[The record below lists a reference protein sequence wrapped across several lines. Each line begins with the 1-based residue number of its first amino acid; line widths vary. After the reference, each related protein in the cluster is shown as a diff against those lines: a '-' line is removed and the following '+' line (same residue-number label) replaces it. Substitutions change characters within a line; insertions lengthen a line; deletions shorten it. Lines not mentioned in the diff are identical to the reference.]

1 VPAREEEHSADYLP
15 TARERPA
22 AEAPL
27 KAPPAPRPAPVIVA
41 FGLKP
46 ARLVGAEGRIDAVPE
61 PPTAEQAGLLIE
73 ALASGIKAGG
83 AVIAIVP
90 DWFAPDALRRLEM
103 ARALLDTARV
113 AIHVTGLPPLAAT
126 ALASLASSLGPR
138 LPSAGLL
145 ASALPGLSDQLHQI
159 TWLGS
164 VTGLKHPAPSISQ
177 HARSLSPGSAFGVS
191 SYPQPAVLKIQP
203 GQPSV
208 PLPRLV
214 RPSRLAVAARNGDEQ
229 WITGPVNGAL
239 GNLPL
244 VRVEPTPGGP
254 DYWGTGKVVEAVVV
268 PADPDGL
275 AQELL
280 QSVDAWS
287 CRWCSEL
294 IARSPCPLCGHRARP
309 RRRPTQPQHGART

>member
-1 VPAREEEHSADYLP
+1 MSSPETDGLH
-15 TARERPA
+15 
-22 AEAPL
+22 
-27 KAPPAPRPAPVIVA
+27 APPPPRPAPVVVA

-46 ARLVGAEGRIDAVPE
+46 ERLVGAEGRIDAVPE

-90 DWFAPDALRRLEM
+90 DWFAPEGLRRLEM

-113 AIHVTGLPPLAAT
+113 AIHVTSLPPLAAT
-126 ALASLASSLGPR
+126 ALASVASSLGPR
-138 LPSAGLL
+138 LPSAGML
-145 ASALPGLSDQLHQI
+145 ASALPGLSEQLHQI

-164 VTGLKHPAPSISQ
+164 VTGLKHPAPSLGQ
-177 HARSLSPGSAFGVS
+177 HVTSLTPGSAFGVS
-191 SYPQPAVLKIQP
+191 SFPKPAVHKIQS

-208 PLPRLV
+208 PLPALV
-214 RPSRLAVAARNGDEQ
+214 RPSRLAVSARNGDEQ
-229 WITGPVNGAL
+229 WITGPVNAAL
-239 GNLPL
+239 GNLPV

-254 DYWGTGKVVEAVVV
+254 EYWGTSKLVEAIVV

-275 AQELL
+275 ARELL
-280 QSVDAWS
+280 QSVEAWA
-287 CRWCSEL
+287 CRWCGEL

-309 RRRPTQPQHGART
+309 RRRPAPPQQGARK

>member
-1 VPAREEEHSADYLP
+1 VPAREEEHSANYLSTP
-15 TARERPA
+15 PA
-22 AEAPL
+22 AEQL
-27 KAPPAPRPAPVIVA
+27 QAPPPPRPAPVIVA

-46 ARLVGAEGRIDAVPE
+46 ERLVGAEGRIDAVPE

-73 ALASGIKAGG
+73 ALASGIQAGG

-90 DWFAPDALRRLEM
+90 DWFAPEGLRRLEM
-103 ARALLDTARV
+103 ARTLLDTARV
-113 AIHVTGLPPLAAT
+113 AIHVTSLPPLAAT

-145 ASALPGLSDQLHQI
+145 ASALPGLSEQLHQI

-164 VTGLKHPAPSISQ
+164 VTGLKHPAPSIGQ
-177 HARSLSPGSAFGVS
+177 HVSSLTPGSAFAVS
-191 SYPQPAVLKIQP
+191 SHPQPAVHKVQS

-214 RPSRLAVAARNGDEQ
+214 RASRLAISARNGDEQ
-229 WITGPVNGAL
+229 WITGPVNAAL

-244 VRVEPTPGGP
+244 VRVDPTPGGQE
-254 DYWGTGKVVEAVVV
+254 YWGTGKVVEAVVV
-268 PADPDGL
+268 PADPSGL
-275 AQELL
+275 AHELL
-280 QSVDAWS
+280 QSVDAWA
-287 CRWCSEL
+287 CRWCGEL

-309 RRRPTQPQHGART
+309 RRRPAPPQQGART

>member
-1 VPAREEEHSADYLP
+1 VPAREEEHSANYLSTPSPPQAP
-15 TARERPA
+15 T
-22 AEAPL
+22 
-27 KAPPAPRPAPVIVA
+27 PPQPTPVIVA

-46 ARLVGAEGRIDAVPE
+46 ERLVGAEARIDAVPE

-73 ALASGIKAGG
+73 ALSSGIKAGG

-90 DWFAPDALRRLEM
+90 DWFAPEALRRLEM
-103 ARALLDTARV
+103 ARTLLDTARV
-113 AIHVTGLPPLAAT
+113 AIHTTSLPPLAAT

-145 ASALPGLSDQLHQI
+145 ASALPGLSEQLHHV

-164 VTGLKHPAPSISQ
+164 VTGLKHPAPSIGQ
-177 HARSLSPGSAFGVS
+177 HAWSLTPGSAFAVS
-191 SYPQPAVLKIQP
+191 SYPEPAVHKVQS

-208 PLPRLV
+208 PLPRVL
-214 RPSRLAVAARNGDEQ
+214 RPSRLAISARNGDES
-229 WITGPVNGAL
+229 WLTGPVNQAL
-239 GNLPL
+239 GNLPVL
-244 VRVEPTPGGP
+244 RIEPTPQGQE
-254 DYWGTGKVVEAVVV
+254 YWGTGKVVEGVVV
-268 PADPDGL
+268 PADPAGL

-280 QSVDAWS
+280 QTVDAWA

-309 RRRPTQPQHGART
+309 RRRPTNPQHGARR

>member
-1 VPAREEEHSADYLP
+1 
-15 TARERPA
+15 
-22 AEAPL
+22 
-27 KAPPAPRPAPVIVA
+27 VIVA

-46 ARLVGAEGRIDAVPE
+46 ERLVGAEGRIDAVPE
-61 PPTAEQAGLLIE
+61 PPTQEQAGLLIE
-73 ALASGIKAGG
+73 ALTSGIKAGG

-90 DWFAPDALRRLEM
+90 DWFSAEALQRLEM

-126 ALASLASSLGPR
+126 ALAGLASSLGPR

-164 VTGLKHPAPSISQ
+164 VTGLKHPAPSLGQ
-177 HARSLSPGSAFGVS
+177 HVASLTPGSAFGVS
-191 SYPQPAVLKIQP
+191 SHPEPAVHKIAA
-203 GQPSV
+203 GEPSV
-208 PLPRLV
+208 PLPRV
-214 RPSRLAVAARNGDEQ
+214 IRPSRLAISPRNGDER
-229 WITGPVNGAL
+229 WITGPVNEAL
-239 GNLPL
+239 GNLPVL
-244 VRVEPTPGGP
+244 RVEATPQGQE
-254 DYWGTGKVVEAVVV
+254 YWGTSKVVEAVVV

-280 QSVDAWS
+280 QTADAWA

-309 RRRPTQPQHGART
+309 RRRPTNPQHGART